1 MKKLK
6 KREAKKTMGNQL
18 VIEAAIKQRAFERL
32 PDSGRY
38 KMRFKV
44 RSASS
49 NKLYLVSWD
58 DAPGAKYWVCSC
70 LGCISHG
77 DCKHLKSIGLW
88 GRERSKSLPAN
99 KRKMFQ

>member
-1 MKKLK
+1 MKKIK
-6 KREAKKTMGNQL
+6 KKEAKKIMGNERAIKL
-18 VIEAAIKQRAFERL
+18 AIKQHAVERL
-32 PDSGRY
+32 PDSDRY

-44 RSASS
+44 RSSSS
-49 NKLYLVSWD
+49 NKLHLVSWD
-58 DAPGAKYWVCSC
+58 AAPGAKYWVCSC

-88 GRERSKSLPAN
+88 GRERSKSLPAS